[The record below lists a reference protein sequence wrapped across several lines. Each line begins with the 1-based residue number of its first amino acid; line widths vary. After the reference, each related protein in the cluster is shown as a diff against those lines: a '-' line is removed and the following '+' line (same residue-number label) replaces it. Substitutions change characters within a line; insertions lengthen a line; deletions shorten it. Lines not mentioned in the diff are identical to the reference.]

1 MGFMEDLENET
12 VATGRK
18 CWYVRLSVKD
28 PNMAAGLDEGIAAG
42 YSYSAVARASRKA
55 GLSMARTTI
64 ASHYRGDCKCPTN
77 Q

>member
-1 MGFMEDLENET
+1 MGFREDLEKET

-18 CWYVRLSVKD
+18 CWHTRLTQQD
-28 PNMAAGLDEGIAAG
+28 PNLAKLLDDGIADG

-64 ASHYRGDCKCPTN
+64 ASHYRGDCKCQTTS
-77 Q
+77 